1 MALTTETGQTAHI
14 GHGRRAVASATC
26 KKQSRRA
33 SGALVNWVTRRP
45 LRHRIRV
52 TVDPLIVSSLFQ
64 VKDTR
69 RVS

>member
-26 KKQSRRA
+26 KKQCRRA

-45 LRHRIRV
+45 LRHRI